1 MKQGKFLKATVVA
14 TVLIVNTVPLLATEV
29 PKENTTKSKATV
41 GERIDDTVITTQV
54 KIALMKDSSTAT
66 FGTDV
71 TTTNGIVVLKGTV
84 QTNAEKDMTT
94 RVAAGV
100 QGVKGVQNKM
110 KVTNEQTTTI
120 GEKIEDAAITTK
132 VKMALAVHDSTGALR
147 TSVTTTDSIVTVGG
161 KAKNEAE
168 RELVTKVVED
178 IEGVKKVINT
188 MTIE

>member
-1 MKQGKFLKATVVA
+1 
-14 TVLIVNTVPLLATEV
+14 
-29 PKENTTKSKATV
+29 
-41 GERIDDTVITTQV
+41 
-54 KIALMKDSSTAT
+54 
-66 FGTDV
+66 
-71 TTTNGIVVLKGTV
+71 
-84 QTNAEKDMTT
+84 MTT